1 MKWHACHKLAL
12 TNMCSC
18 SCSCSLCSLSA
29 LFWCITDRYIKDV
42 ELLDPSS
49 SWLGFGM
56 CLIVCL
62 GYGNKVLEILVQSR
76 WLWERRLWACLLVFL
91 CDMELLLWACLLV
104 FLCDMVL
111 LLWTGLLLISE
122 KLLWASMVRILKL
135 TLHLADQ
142 VHKCALLFLCAI
154 WYHKDGFSHK
164 FVPITI
170 ATTTM
175 STWMINTLP
184 LPCKLKFCSLC

>member
-1 MKWHACHKLAL
+1 ML
-12 TNMCSC
+12 TNCGSMEDVGIVFNKIW
-18 SCSCSLCSLSA
+18 SLGLPWYWNMSNVGMSGSA

-42 ELLDPSS
+42 ELLDASS
-49 SWLGFGM
+49 SWLGFRM

-91 CDMELLLWACLLV
+91 CDMELLLW
-104 FLCDMVL
+104 
-111 LLWTGLLLISE
+111 TGLLMISE
-122 KLLWASMVRILKL
+122 KLLWASMVRRLKL

-154 WYHKDGFSHK
+154 WYYKDGFSHK

-175 STWMINTLP
+175 PTWMINTLP
-184 LPCKLKFCSLC
+184 LPCKL